1 MKNFFTSEQN
11 KQLFDNARTTTK
23 QKEEKMI
30 EIQMRDMQLKAK
42 FSNKEKVNELIVGL
56 ITHDATKKGNNS
68 EQEKGLKEIFSMMD

>member
-1 MKNFFTSEQN
+1 MKNFFRSEQN

-56 ITHDATKKGNNS
+56 ITHDTTKKGNNS